1 MATDIVVPALGESVT
16 EATVAQ
22 WLKQP
27 GDAVAVDE
35 PVVELET
42 DKVTLE
48 VNASVAG
55 VLSEVA
61 VATGENVEV
70 GALLGRIGE
79 GAGATA
85 PEPQGKAESSEAST
99 PKAEAMPKEEDK
111 PKDQAAATLEAP
123 KAEGKSAAGSGN
135 GEALDITV
143 PALGESVT
151 EATIAKWLKRP
162 GDTVAADEPLVEL
175 ETDKV
180 TLEVNAPAAGALKS
194 IAAEEGSTVEV
205 GALLGV
211 FAAGAG
217 TPAVKDS
224 AKTEVPARVE
234 AAAAAPVKTEAAKP
248 AAEAAPS
255 TGGTRELD
263 PAAAP
268 RTGGKITKADLM
280 AFLEGAAVGD
290 LGPAVRKLVEESGI
304 DPAVIPASGKDGRLT
319 KEDVLNF
326 LEGKAKPL
334 AAPAP
339 APAAAKAPSSP
350 AAVSGKR
357 EERVRLTKLRQTIAR
372 RLKEAQNTAAIL
384 TTFNECDMSAV
395 MALRQQYKDAFEK
408 RHGVKLGFSSFFTK
422 AVVGALQE
430 LPAANARIEGDEIVY
445 NHFYDI
451 GMAVSTPN
459 GLMVPVMRDCDKKT
473 FAEIE
478 KALGELAAKGRS
490 GKISMDEMAGG
501 TFTITNGGVFG
512 SMLSTPIL
520 NMPQAAILGLH
531 KIQERPVA
539 VNGKVE
545 IRPMMYLALSYDHRI
560 IDGREA
566 VTFLV
571 RVKEAIEDPQRLL
584 IGM

>member
-1 MATDIVVPALGESVT
+1 MATDIVVPTLGESVT

-27 GDAVAVDE
+27 GEAVAVDE

-55 VLSEVA
+55 VLSEVV
-61 VATGENVEV
+61 VAAGENVGV

-79 GAGATA
+79 GEGGA
-85 PEPQGKAESSEAST
+85 
-99 PKAEAMPKEEDK
+99 PKPT
-111 PKDQAAATLEAP
+111 AAARQEAKPAAKEIPAPAPKSEAP
-123 KAEGKSAAGSGN
+123 KEAVKPTASAGSN
-135 GEALDITV
+135 GETLDVTV
-143 PALGESVT
+143 PALGESVS
-151 EATIAKWLKRP
+151 EATVAKWLKQP
-162 GDTVAADEPLVEL
+162 GESVGADEPLVEL

-180 TLEVNAPAAGALKS
+180 TLEVNAPAAGTLKS
-194 IAAEEGSTVEV
+194 IAAEEGATVEV

-211 FAAGAG
+211 FAAGAAG
-217 TPAVKDS
+217 AAS
-224 AKTEVPARVE
+224 AKTE
-234 AAAAAPVKTEAAKP
+234 AAAAAPVKTDTPKP
-248 AAEAAPS
+248 AAEAAAPA
-255 TGGTRELD
+255 GGTSKLD

-280 AFLEGAAVGD
+280 AFLESSAVGD
-290 LGPAVRKLVEESGI
+290 LGPAVRKLVEENGL

-326 LEGKAKPL
+326 LEGKTRPL
-334 AAPAP
+334 AAPAKTSAPAP
-339 APAAAKAPSSP
+339 APAAPAAAAPS
-350 AAVSGKR
+350 AGKR
-357 EERVRLTKLRQTIAR
+357 EERVRMTKLRQTIAR
-372 RLKEAQNTAAIL
+372 RLKEAQNTAAML

-395 MALRQQYKDAFEK
+395 MALRSQYKDAFEK
-408 RHGVKLGFSSFFTK
+408 KHGVKLGFSSFFTK

-430 LPAANARIEGDEIVY
+430 LPAVNARIDGEEIVY
-445 NHFYDI
+445 NHYYDI

-459 GLMVPVMRDCDKKT
+459 GLMVPVMRDCDKKS

-478 KALGELAAKGRS
+478 KALGELAVKGRD
-490 GKISMDEMAGG
+490 GKISLDEMTGG

-512 SMLSTPIL
+512 SMMSTPIL